1 MVQASDLV
9 EEGVVVDA
17 GQGLEHRRQQPME
30 FGSRQPVGAA
40 SDAVVAG

>member
-9 EEGVVVDA
+9 EVGVVVDA
-17 GQGLEHRRQQPME
+17 GQGLEHHRQQPME
-30 FGSRQPVGAA
+30 CGSRQPVGAA

>member
-1 MVQASDLV
+1 MVQAGDLV
-9 EEGVVVDA
+9 EEGVVVGA

-30 FGSRQPVGAA
+30 FGSRQLVGAA